1 MGYTCKQKRVS
12 QNCQVDLKGEKKT
25 NENNIGDLWRF
36 YITILDTWLDTGYW
50 IPMWFGQE
58 DIKTLGATTGS
69 LKFPSQFKRNTFST
83 LLCNLLNNSTEV
95 SNNRL
100 FELLVRG
107 KYFYVKFQFVWR
119 KVYTTSKWNSPSPLI
134 NFKISLPCQSAT
146 ELLYKLLKTV
156 QVEWCEISCHKI
168 KNLHVLMDNKA
179 DVNSLGRNT
188 SDT

>member
-1 MGYTCKQKRVS
+1 MVS

-69 LKFPSQFKRNTFST
+69 LKFPSQFKRNNFST
-83 LLCNLLNNSTEV
+83 LLCNLLNNSMEV

-107 KYFYVKFQFVWR
+107 KYFMLNFNLFEGRYILQANEIVRHRWLTLKSPFSASLQQN
-119 KVYTTSKWNSPSPLI
+119 YCTS
-134 NFKISLPCQSAT
+134 
-146 ELLYKLLKTV
+146 YLK
-156 QVEWCEISCHKI
+156 QCR
-168 KNLHVLMDNKA
+168 L
-179 DVNSLGRNT
+179 
-188 SDT
+188 SDMRFLVIR